1 MAMAHKL
8 ITICTEI
15 DDPCA
20 FTLRQETFASFS
32 ILSQFPVLS
41 SKAEMKSLNLTRRS
55 EFLYT
60 RQRAAD
66 DKNSFDLMTKVWCVE
81 YVGAI
86 FSNAETNANVTFE
99 K

>member
-1 MAMAHKL
+1 MAHKL
-8 ITICTEI
+8 RTICTEI

-41 SKAEMKSLNLTRRS
+41 SKAESKSLNLTRRS

-81 YVGAI
+81 YVGTI